1 MEVTMASVD
10 LTRIAGNIAALNAL
24 NSLTNINSQL
34 ALHQQRLSTGKQLNN
49 AADDPSAANI
59 ATTFMVRDQ
68 GMQTALGAIGDAQN
82 LFNNMEGGLQ
92 KVQDILVQM
101 RNKALQAKGDTL
113 GTNERAA
120 ITSQL
125 KSFRDEINDVVA
137 QTQWNGNALLGATS
151 GGTSGSVGGA
161 TSATNFLTDAAGG
174 TTSFSFAADGNSGIA
189 ANQGFAAAASGS
201 MGLGLSDASLSITD
215 SASAGTALT
224 AIDASLNIVKA
235 AISQEGAFSAR
246 LTFKLQGLAVQ
257 DANTQAAYNR
267 IANANMAQE
276 QVDAS
281 KLTILQQTSNAMLAQ
296 ANSAPQYL
304 LKLFQ

>member
-1 MEVTMASVD
+1 MASVD

-24 NSLTNINSQL
+24 NSLTNINTQL
-34 ALHQQRLSTGKQLNN
+34 AMHQQRLSTGKQLNS
-49 AADDPSAANI
+49 ASDDPSAMNI

-82 LFNNMEGGLQ
+82 LFANMEGGLQ

-113 GTNERAA
+113 GSNERAA

-125 KSFRDEINDVVA
+125 KSFRDEINDVVG

-151 GGTSGSVGGA
+151 GSTGGA
-161 TSATNFLTDAAGG
+161 TTATNFLTDANGG
-174 TTSFSFAADGNSGIA
+174 TTSFGFQAGTHIA
-189 ANQGFAAAASGS
+189 ANQGFAAVGSSGS
-201 MGLGLSDASLSITD
+201 TGLQLSDTTLNITD
-215 SASAGTALT
+215 STSAGTAMT
-224 AIDASLNIVKA
+224 AIDAALNIVKEG
-235 AISQEGAFSAR
+235 ISQEGAFSAR
-246 LTFKLQGLAVQ
+246 LTFKQQSLTVQ

-296 ANSAPQYL
+296 ANQAPQYL

>member
-1 MEVTMASVD
+1 MASVD

-24 NSLTNINSQL
+24 NSLTNINTQL
-34 ALHQQRLSTGKQLNN
+34 AMHQQRLSTGKQLNS
-49 AADDPSAANI
+49 ASDDPSAMNI

-82 LFNNMEGGLQ
+82 LFANMEGGLQ

-113 GTNERAA
+113 GSNERAA

-125 KSFRDEINDVVA
+125 KSFRDEINDVVG

-151 GGTSGSVGGA
+151 GSAGGA
-161 TSATNFLTDAAGG
+161 TTATNFLTDANGG
-174 TTSFSFAADGNSGIA
+174 TTSFSFQAGTNIA
-189 ANQGFAAAASGS
+189 ANQGFAAVGSSGS
-201 MGLGLSDASLSITD
+201 TGLQLSDTTLNISD
-215 SASAGTALT
+215 STSAGTAMT
-224 AIDASLNIVKA
+224 AIDAALNIVKEG
-235 AISQEGAFSAR
+235 ISQEGAFSAR
-246 LTFKLQGLAVQ
+246 LTFKQQSLTVQ

-296 ANSAPQYL
+296 ANQAPQYL

>member
-1 MEVTMASVD
+1 MASVD

-24 NSLTNINSQL
+24 NSLTNINTQL
-34 ALHQQRLSTGKQLNN
+34 AMHQQRLSTGKQLNS
-49 AADDPSAANI
+49 AADDPSAMNI

-82 LFNNMEGGLQ
+82 LFANMEGGLQ

-125 KSFRDEINDVVA
+125 KSFRDEINDVVG

-151 GGTSGSVGGA
+151 GSTGGA
-161 TSATNFLTDAAGG
+161 TAATNFLTDASGG
-174 TTSFSFAADGNSGIA
+174 TTGFSFQADASSGIA
-189 ANQGFAAAASGS
+189 ANQGFAAVGSSGS
-201 MGLGLSDASLSITD
+201 TGLQLSDTTLTITD
-215 SASAGTALT
+215 SSTAGTAMT
-224 AIDASLNIVKA
+224 AIDKALEIVKGG
-235 AISQEGAFSAR
+235 ISQEGAFSAR
-246 LTFKLQGLAVQ
+246 LTFKQQSLTVQ

-281 KLTILQQTSNAMLAQ
+281 KLTILQQTANAMLAQ
-296 ANSAPQYL
+296 ANQAPQYL